1 MEASPDPSKGGES
14 SLKEALFIG
23 EARQFVMFIS

>member
-1 MEASPDPSKGGES
+1 MEAFPDPSKGGES

-23 EARQFVMFIS
+23 EERHLLMFIS